1 MNNNKTVFFVIG
13 VLLVILGAFMLIPF
27 IVQFIYGEINGAF
40 LSSASVTA
48 FIGVLLILTNLEENR
63 KLNLQQAFLLTTLS
77 WLSIA
82 IFGCIPFLL
91 SNLDLSLVDSFFESM
106 SGITTT
112 GSTII
117 SNLDNAPKD
126 ILIWRAILQWL
137 GGIGVI
143 VMAITILPLL
153 NVGGMQLFKSDQ
165 SSDTTEK
172 ILPKTREIT
181 LVVSIIYLV
190 LTFACAITYWFVGM
204 NMFDSIAHSM
214 TTIATGGFS
223 TYSDSIG
230 HFHNPKIEITS
241 IIFIIL
247 GSLPFIAYLK
257 FIKGDKKIFFKDAQI
272 KGLIYILI
280 ISVFLMF
287 LYLIVNNS
295 NEYTFLE
302 NLRISTFNVVSVL
315 SGTGYVTSDF
325 SSWGKFPLIFFLFL
339 MFIGGCAG
347 STTCGIKIF
356 RFQILGHFVVNQI
369 KKLVYPHGVFSI
381 KYNNEK
387 ISNTFI
393 YSIITFIFLYFFIF
407 FILAALLS
415 INGLDFITA
424 ISGSASAISNVGPGL
439 GEIIGPDGNFSDLPD
454 FSKLSLSFGMLL
466 GRLELFAVLV
476 LFFPSFWKN

>member
-13 VLLVILGAFMLIPF
+13 ILLIILGAFMLIPF
-27 IVQFIYGEINGAF
+27 FVQFIYGEESNIF
-40 LSSASVTA
+40 LSSGSVTA
-48 FIGVLLILTNLEENR
+48 FIGVLLVLANLEENR
-63 KLNLQQAFLLTTLS
+63 KINLQQAFLLTTLS

-82 IFGCIPFLL
+82 TFGSIPFLL
-91 SNLDLSLVDSFFESM
+91 SDLNLSFIDAFFESM

-117 SNLDNAPKD
+117 SNLDNAPKG

-137 GGIGVI
+137 GGIGII

-153 NVGGMQLFKSDQ
+153 NVGGMQLFRMEGGE
-165 SSDTTEK
+165 TTEK
-172 ILPKTREIT
+172 ILPKTQE
-181 LVVSIIYLV
+181 
-190 LTFACAITYWFVGM
+190 LTFVLSSIYIILTLLCGFSYWLAGM
-204 NMFDSIAHSM
+204 NTFYSIAHSM

-230 HFHNPKIEITS
+230 YFQNPKVEIVS

-257 FIKGDKKIFFKDAQI
+257 FVKGNKKIFFKDSQI
-272 KGLIYILI
+272 KGLIYILL
-280 ISVFLMF
+280 ISVLLMF
-287 LYLIVNNS
+287 LYLILNNA
-295 NEYTFLE
+295 EDTFLN
-302 NLRISTFNVVSVL
+302 NLRISTFNVVSIL

-325 SSWGKFPLIFFLFL
+325 SLWGKFPLVFFLFL

-356 RFQILGHFVVNQI
+356 RFQILGRFILNQI
-369 KKLVYPHGVFSI
+369 KKLTYPRGIFTL
-381 KYNNEK
+381 KYNNEVV
-387 ISNTFI
+387 SNTFI

-407 FILAALLS
+407 FILTALLS
-415 INGLDFITA
+415 LNGLDFVTA
-424 ISGSASAISNVGPGL
+424 LSGSASAISNVGPGL
-439 GEIIGPDGNFSDLPD
+439 GDIIGPNGDYSDLPN
-454 FSKLSLSFGMLL
+454 FSKLILSFGMLL
-466 GRLELFAVLV
+466 GRLELFAVLI

>member
-1 MNNNKTVFFVIG
+1 MNNNKTVFFAIG
-13 VLLVILGAFMLIPF
+13 VLLVILGTFMLIPF
-27 IVQFIYGEINGAF
+27 FVQFIYDEKNNTF

-48 FIGVLLILTNLEENR
+48 FVGILLILTNLEENK

-82 IFGCIPFLL
+82 IFGCLPFLF
-91 SNLDLSLVDSFFESM
+91 SNLDLSFVDAFFESM

-112 GSTII
+112 GSTVIT
-117 SNLDNAPKD
+117 NLDDVSKS

-137 GGIGVI
+137 GGIGII

-153 NVGGMQLFKSDQ
+153 NVGGMQLFRME

-181 LVVSIIYLV
+181 LIISIIYLS
-190 LTFACAITYWFVGM
+190 LTFACGISYWTAGM
-204 NMFDSIAHSM
+204 NIFDSIAHSM

-230 HFHNPKIEITS
+230 YFKNPKIEIIS
-241 IIFIIL
+241 IIFIVL
-247 GSLPFIAYLK
+247 GSMPFIAYLK
-257 FIKGDKKIFFKDAQI
+257 FVKGDKKVFLKDTQI
-272 KGLIYILI
+272 KGLVYILI
-280 ISVFLMF
+280 ISVLLMF
-287 LYLIVNNS
+287 FYLMLS
-295 NEYTFLE
+295 NKDYSFAE
-302 NLRISTFNVVSVL
+302 NLRISTFNVVSIL
-315 SGTGYVTSDF
+315 SGTGYVTTDF
-325 SSWGKFPLIFFLFL
+325 SLWGKFPLVFFLFL
-339 MFIGGCAG
+339 MFVGGCAG

-356 RFQILGHFVVNQI
+356 RFQILGHFIINQI
-369 KKLVYPHGVFSI
+369 KKLVYPHGVFST

-393 YSIITFIFLYFFIF
+393 YSIMTFVFLYFFIF

-439 GEIIGPDGNFSDLPD
+439 GDVIGPNGNFSDLPN
-454 FSKLSLSFGMLL
+454 FSKLSLSLGMLL

>member
-1 MNNNKTVFFVIG
+1 MNNYKTVFFSIG
-13 VLLVILGAFMLIPF
+13 VLLLILGAFMIIPF
-27 IVQFIYGEINGAF
+27 FIQLIYEEKTGSF
-40 LSSASVTA
+40 LPSASVTV
-48 FIGVLLILTNLEENR
+48 FMGVLLILTNLEENR
-63 KLNLQQAFLLTTLS
+63 KLNLQQAFLLTALS

-82 IFGCIPFLL
+82 LFGSLPFFFSSL
-91 SNLDLSLVDSFFESM
+91 NISLVDSFFESM

-117 SNLDNAPKD
+117 TNLDIIPKS

-153 NVGGMQLFKSDQ
+153 NIGGMQLFRMD
-165 SSDTTEK
+165 SSNTAEK
-172 ILPKTREIT
+172 ILPKTREVTFII
-181 LVVSIIYLV
+181 SFIYLS
-190 LTFACAITYWFVGM
+190 LTFLCGGAYWFAGM
-204 NMFDSIAHSM
+204 NLFDGIAHAM

-230 HFHNPKIEITS
+230 YFNNSKIEI
-241 IIFIIL
+241 IAIVFIIL

-257 FIKGDKKIFFKDAQI
+257 FLKGDKKIFLKDVQI

-280 ISVFLMF
+280 FSVLLMF
-287 LYLIVNNS
+287 LYLIIS
-295 NEYTFLE
+295 NKEYDFLE

-315 SGTGYVTSDF
+315 SGTGYVTADF
-325 SSWGKFPLIFFLFL
+325 GSWGKFPLIFFLFL
-339 MFIGGCAG
+339 MFLGGCAG

-356 RFQILGHFVVNQI
+356 RFQILGYFILNQV
-369 KKLVYPHGVFSI
+369 KKMVYPRGIFSI

-387 ISNTFI
+387 INNTFV
-393 YSIITFIFLYFFIF
+393 YSIIAFIFLYFFIF

-415 INGLDFITA
+415 LDGLDFITA

-439 GEIIGPDGNFSDLPD
+439 GNIIGPNGNFSDLPD
-454 FSKLSLSFGMLL
+454 FSKLCLSLGMLL
-466 GRLELFAVLV
+466 GRLELFAVLI

>member
-1 MNNNKTVFFVIG
+1 MNNYKTVFFAIG
-13 VLLVILGAFMLIPF
+13 ILLIILGAFMLIPF
-27 IVQFIYGEINGAF
+27 FVQFIYDEKSSIF
-40 LSSASVTA
+40 LSSAAITA
-48 FIGVLLILTNLEENR
+48 FIGVLLTLTNLEENR

-77 WLSIA
+77 WLSIS

-91 SNLDLSLVDSFFESM
+91 SDLNLSFVDAFFESM

-112 GSTII
+112 GATII
-117 SNLDNAPKD
+117 TNLDNAPKD
-126 ILIWRAILQWL
+126 ILIWRSILQWL

-153 NVGGMQLFKSDQ
+153 NVGGMQLFKMEG
-165 SSDTTEK
+165 SDTTEK

-181 LVVSIIYLV
+181 LIISIIYLS
-190 LTFACAITYWFVGM
+190 LTLACGAAYWLAGM
-204 NMFDSIAHSM
+204 NIFDSIAHSM

-230 HFHNPKIEITS
+230 YFKNPKIEIVAV
-241 IIFIIL
+241 IFIIL

-257 FIKGDKKIFFKDAQI
+257 FIKGDKKIFFKDVQI
-272 KGLIYILI
+272 KGLVYLLIFSIL
-280 ISVFLMF
+280 LMF
-287 LYLIVNNS
+287 IYLIFNNK
-295 NEYTFLE
+295 EYDIFE
-302 NLRISTFNVVSVL
+302 NLRISTFNVVSIL

-325 SSWGKFPLIFFLFL
+325 SLWGKFPLIFFLIL
-339 MFIGGCAG
+339 MFVGGCAG

-356 RFQILGHFVVNQI
+356 RFQILGYFISNQI
-369 KKLVYPHGVFSI
+369 KKLVYPRGIFSI

-387 ISNTFI
+387 ISITFI

-407 FILAALLS
+407 FILATLLS
-415 INGLDFITA
+415 LSGLDFVTA
-424 ISGSASAISNVGPGL
+424 LSGAASAISNVGPGL
-439 GEIIGPDGNFSDLPD
+439 GEIIGPDGNYSNLPN
-454 FSKLSLSFGMLL
+454 FSKLSLSLGMLL

>member
-1 MNNNKTVFFVIG
+1 
-13 VLLVILGAFMLIPF
+13 MLIPF
-27 IVQFIYGEINGAF
+27 FIQFIYYEKNNAF
-40 LSSASVTA
+40 LLSASVTA
-48 FIGVLLILTNLEENR
+48 FIGILLVLANLEVNR
-63 KLNLQQAFLLTTLS
+63 KLNLQQVFLLTTLS

-82 IFGCIPFLL
+82 IFGCLPFLL
-91 SNLDLSLVDSFFESM
+91 SNLDMSFVDAFFESM

-117 SNLDNAPKD
+117 TNLDNAPKS
-126 ILIWRAILQWL
+126 ILIWRAMLQWL

-153 NVGGMQLFKSDQ
+153 NVGGMQLFRMD

-172 ILPKTREIT
+172 VLPKTREIT
-181 LVVSIIYLV
+181 LVISMIYLT
-190 LTFACAITYWFVGM
+190 LTFACGISYWAVGM
-204 NMFDSIAHSM
+204 SIFDSVAHAM

-230 HFHNPKIEITS
+230 HFHNPKIEIVS
-241 IIFIIL
+241 IIFIVL
-247 GSLPFIAYLK
+247 GSIPFIAYLK
-257 FIKGDKKIFFKDAQI
+257 FVKGDKKIFLKDSQI
-272 KGLIYILI
+272 KGLFYILI
-280 ISVFLMF
+280 FSILLML
-287 LYLIVNNS
+287 LYLVLS
-295 NEYTFLE
+295 NKEYSFLE

-315 SGTGYVTSDF
+315 SGTGYVTDDF

-356 RFQILGHFVVNQI
+356 RFQILGRFIINQI
-369 KKLVYPHGVFSI
+369 KKLVYPHGIFSI
-381 KYNNEK
+381 KYNNKK
-387 ISNTFI
+387 INDTFI

-407 FILAALLS
+407 FILATLLS

-439 GEIIGPDGNFSDLPD
+439 GDVIGPNGNFSDLPN
-454 FSKLSLSFGMLL
+454 FSKLSLSLGMLL

-476 LFFPSFWKN
+476 LFFPAFWKN

>member
-1 MNNNKTVFFVIG
+1 MNNNKTVFFAIG
-13 VLLVILGAFMLIPF
+13 VLLIILGAFMLIPF
-27 IVQFIYGEINGAF
+27 FVQFIYDEKNNTF
-40 LSSASVTA
+40 LVSASVTA
-48 FIGVLLILTNLEENR
+48 FIGTLLVLTNLEENK

-77 WLSIA
+77 WLGIA
-82 IFGCIPFLL
+82 IFGCLPFLL
-91 SNLDLSLVDSFFESM
+91 SNLNLSFVDAFFESM

-117 SNLDNAPKD
+117 TNLDDAPKS

-153 NVGGMQLFKSDQ
+153 NIGGMQLFRME

-181 LVVSIIYLV
+181 LIISIIYLA
-190 LTFACAITYWFVGM
+190 LTFTCGISYWAVGM
-204 NMFDSIAHSM
+204 NIFDSIAHSM

-223 TYSDSIG
+223 TYSGSIG
-230 HFHNPKIEITS
+230 HFQNPRIEIIS

-247 GSLPFIAYLK
+247 GSIPFIAYLK
-257 FIKGDKKIFFKDAQI
+257 FVKGDKKIFLKDAQI

-280 ISVFLMF
+280 ISILLMF
-287 LYLIVNNS
+287 LYLMLS
-295 NEYTFLE
+295 NKEYSFSE

-315 SGTGYVTSDF
+315 SGTGYVTADF
-325 SSWGKFPLIFFLFL
+325 SSWGNFPLIFFLFL

-356 RFQILGHFVVNQI
+356 RFQILSHFIINQI

-387 ISNTFI
+387 INDTFI

-415 INGLDFITA
+415 VNGLDFITA

-439 GEIIGPDGNFSDLPD
+439 GNVIGPNGNFSDLPN
-454 FSKLSLSFGMLL
+454 FSKLSLSLGMLL

>member
-1 MNNNKTVFFVIG
+1 MNNNKTVFFAIG
-13 VLLVILGAFMLIPF
+13 VLLITLGTFMLIPF
-27 IVQFIYGEINGAF
+27 FVQFMYDEKNDTF
-40 LSSASVTA
+40 LSSASITI
-48 FIGVLLILTNLEENR
+48 FIGILLVLTNLEENK

-91 SNLDLSLVDSFFESM
+91 SNLNLSIVDAFFESM

-117 SNLDNAPKD
+117 TNLDNAPKS

-143 VMAITILPLL
+143 VMAITVLPLL
-153 NVGGMQLFKSDQ
+153 NVGGMQLFRME

-172 ILPKTREIT
+172 ILPRTREVTIII
-181 LVVSIIYLV
+181 SAIYLT
-190 LTFACAITYWFVGM
+190 LTFACGVAYWLVGM
-204 NMFDSIAHSM
+204 NIFDSIAHSM

-223 TYSDSIG
+223 TYSSSIG
-230 HFHNPKIEITS
+230 YFQNPKIEIIA
-241 IIFIIL
+241 IIFIVL
-247 GSLPFIAYLK
+247 GSIPFIAYIK
-257 FIKGDKKIFFKDAQI
+257 FVKGDQKIFFKDVQI
-272 KGLIYILI
+272 KGLIYIFIVSIL
-280 ISVFLMF
+280 LML
-287 LYLIVNNS
+287 LYLLLS
-295 NEYTFLE
+295 NKEYSFAE
-302 NLRISTFNVVSVL
+302 NLRISTFNVVSIL

-325 SSWGKFPLIFFLFL
+325 SLWGKFPLIFFLFL

-356 RFQILGHFVVNQI
+356 RFQILGLFILNQI
-369 KKLVYPHGVFSI
+369 KKLIYPHGIFPM

-387 ISNTFI
+387 ISNPFI
-393 YSIITFIFLYFFIF
+393 YSIMTFIFLYFFIF

-415 INGLDFITA
+415 LDGLDFVTA
-424 ISGSASAISNVGPGL
+424 LSGSASAISNVGPGL
-439 GEIIGPDGNFSDLPD
+439 GDVIGPNGNFSDLPN
-454 FSKLSLSFGMLL
+454 FSKLSLSLGMLL

-476 LFFPSFWKN
+476 LFYPSFWKN

>member
-1 MNNNKTVFFVIG
+1 MNNYKTVFFAIG

-27 IVQFIYGEINGAF
+27 FVQFIYDEKNNTF
-40 LSSASVTA
+40 LLSALVTA
-48 FIGVLLILTNLEENR
+48 FIGTLLVLTNLEENK

-77 WLSIA
+77 WLGIA
-82 IFGCIPFLL
+82 IFGCLPFLL
-91 SNLDLSLVDSFFESM
+91 SNLNLSLVDAFFESM

-117 SNLDNAPKD
+117 TNLDDAPKS

-153 NVGGMQLFKSDQ
+153 NIGGMQLFRME

-181 LVVSIIYLV
+181 LIISIIYLA
-190 LTFACAITYWFVGM
+190 LTFTCGISYWAVGM
-204 NMFDSIAHSM
+204 NIFDSIAHSM

-223 TYSDSIG
+223 TYSGSIG
-230 HFHNPKIEITS
+230 HFQNPRIEIIS

-247 GSLPFIAYLK
+247 GSIPFIAYLK
-257 FIKGDKKIFFKDAQI
+257 FVKGDKKIFFKDAQI

-280 ISVFLMF
+280 ISILLMF
-287 LYLIVNNS
+287 LYLMLS
-295 NEYTFLE
+295 NKEYSFSE

-315 SGTGYVTSDF
+315 SGTGYVTADF
-325 SSWGKFPLIFFLFL
+325 SSWGNFPLIFFLFL

-356 RFQILGHFVVNQI
+356 RFQILSHFIINQI

-387 ISNTFI
+387 INDTFI

-415 INGLDFITA
+415 VNGLDFITA

-439 GEIIGPDGNFSDLPD
+439 GNVIGPNGNFSDLPN
-454 FSKLSLSFGMLL
+454 FSKLSLSLGMLL